1 MPLSRPCRRIAP
13 IALAAA
19 LLSQPLATA
28 SAQEPIP
35 SPTLNFGIG
44 WSMLHI
50 NDIEFTAITDFFATE
65 VLDHET
71 DQDGEL
77 NGYKLTGE
85 LAGLMPHRRGDWLAS
100 LAVKGF
106 YARYEDTEHSQ
117 CNSSPDTDCVF
128 FPLTDPETD
137 DIFPDVSGGTF
148 ADWLT
153 DVDRTVVHW
162 GAAIEINL
170 DRYAAPVYSL
180 KDGPA
185 PVEASPFLWRAGL
198 AVRRLDQELSLVS
211 VDTGP
216 FEDPVTLNED
226 LDATYYGG
234 YVGFTAWKPLDDGVR
249 IRLSGETG
257 IYYADAEYEGAYTA
271 TDTLGGGGPNASSIA
286 LDDSAP
292 AFIGLLNLALERDFG
307 GVTLALFGEA
317 EWISYVPKVL
327 YNDTDVNDGVPF
339 DIIGTQDG
347 TELGNG
353 SALIYTLGARLSLPL
368 Q

>member
-28 SAQEPIP
+28 SAQEPVP
-35 SPTLNFGIG
+35 SPALSFGIG

-50 NDIEFTAITDFFATE
+50 NDIEFTAITDFFVTE
-65 VLDHET
+65 VLDHQT

-85 LAGLMPHRRGDWLAS
+85 LAGLMPHRRGDWLTS
-100 LAVKGF
+100 VAVKGF
-106 YARYEDTEHSQ
+106 YARYEDTEQ
-117 CNSSPDTDCVF
+117 TRCVFTGATECVF
-128 FPLTDPETD
+128 FPLTDPDTD
-137 DIFPDVSGGTF
+137 VFPDVSGGF
-148 ADWLT
+148 FSDWLT

-211 VDTGP
+211 VDSGP
-216 FEDPVTLNED
+216 TLDPVLLNED

-257 IYYADAEYEGAYTA
+257 IYYAEAEYDGDYTA
-271 TDTLGGGGPNASSIA
+271 TATLGNDAPIAAAIA

-292 AFIGLLNLALERDFG
+292 AFIGLLNIALERDFG

-327 YNDTDVNDGVPF
+327 YNDTDVNDGFPF
-339 DIIGTQDG
+339 DVIGTQDG

-353 SALIYTLGARLSLPL
+353 SALTYTLGARVSLPL

>member
-1 MPLSRPCRRIAP
+1 MPPSRPCRRTAF

-19 LLSQPLATA
+19 LLFLPNAEA
-28 SAQEPIP
+28 GAQEPMP
-35 SPTLNFGIG
+35 SPSINLGIG
-44 WSMLHI
+44 WSMLNI
-50 NDIEFTAITDFFATE
+50 NDVEFTAITDFFVTE
-65 VLDHET
+65 VLDHQT
-71 DQDGEL
+71 NQDGEL
-77 NGYKLTGE
+77 NGYRLTGE
-85 LAGLMPHRRGDWLAS
+85 LAGLMPHRRGNWLAS
-100 LAVKGF
+100 FAVKGF
-106 YARYEDTEHSQ
+106 YSRYEDSEQNRCVFTADTE
-117 CNSSPDTDCVF
+117 CVF
-128 FPLTDPETD
+128 FPLADPDTTDV
-137 DIFPDVSGGTF
+137 FPDVSGGF
-148 ADWLT
+148 FSDWLT

-162 GAAIEINL
+162 GAALEINL

-211 VDTGP
+211 VDSGP
-216 FEDPVTLNED
+216 TLDPVVLNED
-226 LDATYYGG
+226 LDTTYYGG
-234 YVGFTAWKPLDDGVR
+234 YVGFTTWKPLDDGVR
-249 IRLSGETG
+249 IKLSGETG
-257 IYYADAEYEGAYTA
+257 IYYADAEYNGAYTA
-271 TDTLGGGGPNASSIA
+271 TATLGDNAPIASSIS

-327 YNDTDVNDGVPF
+327 YNDTDVNDGFPF
-339 DIIGTQDG
+339 DVTGTQDG

-353 SALIYTLGARLSLPL
+353 SALTYTLGARVSLPL